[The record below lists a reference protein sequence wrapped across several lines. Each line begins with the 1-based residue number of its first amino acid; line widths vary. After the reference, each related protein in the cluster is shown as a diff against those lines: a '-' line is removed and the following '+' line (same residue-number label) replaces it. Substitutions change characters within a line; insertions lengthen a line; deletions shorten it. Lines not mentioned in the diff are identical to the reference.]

1 MLWQTQ
7 RQRRGQ
13 GIRARDLAVQ
23 HAERAATGVESELDG
38 VQQFAQLDV
47 ERGHIDL
54 GVHALH
60 STRSVSTTAKSV
72 SSQSWHSQGS
82 KVSQDPAHAPMP
94 ANVKFVTGTL

>member
-13 GIRARDLAVQ
+13 GIQARDLAVQ

-38 VQQFAQLDV
+38 
-47 ERGHIDL
+47 RGHIDL

-60 STRSVSTTAKSV
+60 STRSVSTTAKSE